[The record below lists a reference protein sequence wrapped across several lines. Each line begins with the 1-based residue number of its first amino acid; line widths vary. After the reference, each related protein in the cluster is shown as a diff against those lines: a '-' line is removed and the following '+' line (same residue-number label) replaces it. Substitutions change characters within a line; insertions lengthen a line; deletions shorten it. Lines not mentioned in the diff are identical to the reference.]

1 MSHRPL
7 PPPLSLPLSLPPSLP
22 RSLPLA
28 LALLAA
34 CHSPD
39 PAPPPTAPS
48 SPAIAAACTA
58 PAHRQ
63 FDFWHGDWDV
73 IVRARNA
80 PTSEE
85 WTEARGTNR
94 VTSSLGGCVTEEHFA
109 AAGPG
114 PAWAGRSVS
123 QLVATDGKWHQTW
136 VDDQGSYMLFV
147 GEWKSGEMILDGE
160 PRTKDGVTTRMRMVF
175 HDIAPT
181 HLQWRWEATKDDGA
195 TWRPMMTI
203 AYAKRAR

>member
-1 MSHRPL
+1 MSLRPL
-7 PPPLSLPLSLPPSLP
+7 P
-22 RSLPLA
+22 LA
-28 LALLAA
+28 SAIALVAA
-34 CHSPD
+34 CHSPET
-39 PAPPPTAPS
+39 APPPATSPSAPA
-48 SPAIAAACTA
+48 PTAIAAACAA

-63 FDFWHGDWDV
+63 LDFWHGDWDV
-73 IVRARNA
+73 VVRARKA

-85 WTEARGTNR
+85 WAEARGTNR
-94 VTSSLGGCVTEEHFA
+94 VASSLGGCVTEEHFA

-123 QLVATDGKWHQTW
+123 QWVATDGKWHQTW

-160 PRTKDGVTTRMRMVF
+160 ARTKDGVTTRMRMVF
-175 HDIAPT
+175 HDIAPA

-203 AYAKRAR
+203 AYTKRAR